1 VLVPKRRRRVIFGQ
15 ARKQLGPI
23 FHALAKQKEC
33 QIIAGYLMPD
43 QVHMCIAL
51 PPKHPAASVIGFL
64 KGKVPSLW
72 PSSAARKETSPVN
85 TSGPVAMQYQPSGSN
100 WSRSARTSASRR
112 RRMEQVD
119 NSESSNEARIA
130 RRLNLRTN
138 RP

>member
-1 VLVPKRRRRVIFGQ
+1 MCVPKRRREVIFGQ

-33 QIIAGYLMPD
+33 QIIAGHLMPD
-43 QVHMCIAL
+43 PVHMCIAL
-51 PPKHPAASVIGFL
+51 PPKHAAASVIGLL
-64 KGKVPSLW
+64 KARVPSLW
-72 PSSAARKETSPVN
+72 PSSAARKETSPVG
-85 TSGPVAMQYQPSGSN
+85 TSEPVAMLYQPSGSN

-138 RP
+138 RL